1 MRRFQV
7 LPMATLIVVAALSE
21 PGHLLAQEASR
32 PLPVPTAVTLG
43 FEGEGLPYG
52 DKGLTPEEI
61 RDTFGPATQILCV
74 AYSAD
79 GKTLAVGDGPTREI
93 CAFPGPPLM
102 NENGGLIRL
111 VDTATH
117 RVRVV
122 LGPTKVRQHEYE
134 VQRLTF
140 SAEGKV
146 LVAAGLED
154 YVVDARLVYVSSFT
168 AWDAST
174 GRQLYRIA
182 GATNDRWIR
191 SAIAANAG
199 ILAAATERVVVIWD
213 GSTGRQRHALGDL
226 PSRPTMLAFSPDGHA
241 LACGFEDGSATVWDA
256 STAQRAAQFPGHE
269 RHGQRYAID
278 VLAFSPDGRD
288 LASAGT
294 FRRDEGEL
302 YKDYSE
308 MRIFSLA
315 GRLERA
321 TMPGC
326 DGEIFKCLAFSP
338 DGKTVVSGGAGLE
351 RGDARS
357 RGDAALGRGLGCG
370 TGLLHDSEA
379 MAARSQLLTGRENC
393 RGGGPG
399 VDRPTGCG
407 GRGAADCLTVR
418 DGIPSVS

>member
-134 VQRLTF
+134 VHCLTF

-154 YVVDARLVYVSSFT
+154 YVVDGAARLRFEFHGL
-168 AWDAST
+168 
-174 GRQLYRIA
+174 GREHRDGTRIA
-182 GATNDRWIR
+182 SRGRRMI
-191 SAIAANAG
+191 G
-199 ILAAATERVVVIWD
+199 
-213 GSTGRQRHALGDL
+213 GSDPPSRRTPGFSPQL
-226 PSRPTMLAFSPDGHA
+226 PSES
-241 LACGFEDGSATVWDA
+241 W
-256 STAQRAAQFPGHE
+256 
-269 RHGQRYAID
+269 
-278 VLAFSPDGRD
+278 
-288 LASAGT
+288 
-294 FRRDEGEL
+294 
-302 YKDYSE
+302 
-308 MRIFSLA
+308 
-315 GRLERA
+315 
-321 TMPGC
+321 
-326 DGEIFKCLAFSP
+326 
-338 DGKTVVSGGAGLE
+338 
-351 RGDARS
+351 
-357 RGDAALGRGLGCG
+357 
-370 TGLLHDSEA
+370 
-379 MAARSQLLTGRENC
+379 
-393 RGGGPG
+393 
-399 VDRPTGCG
+399 
-407 GRGAADCLTVR
+407 
-418 DGIPSVS
+418 